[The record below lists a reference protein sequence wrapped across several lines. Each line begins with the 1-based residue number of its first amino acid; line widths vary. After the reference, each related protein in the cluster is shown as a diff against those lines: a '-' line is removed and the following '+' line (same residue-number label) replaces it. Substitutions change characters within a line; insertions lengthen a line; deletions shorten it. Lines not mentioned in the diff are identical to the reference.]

1 MLKHFEGV
9 QVLAIHYAGQL
20 ELTSNEDTQ
29 GHILR
34 CTARGCKFYRIPKLV
49 FEAQRLA
56 TIHAD
61 GHRYDV

>member
-1 MLKHFEGV
+1 MLKHFDGV

-20 ELTSNEDTQ
+20 QLTSDED

-49 FEAQRLA
+49 FEAQRQA
-56 TIHAD
+56 SIHAD
-61 GHRYDV
+61 SHQYDV